1 MPEPWWPVNSIAS
14 VRSVRVDVRGPVHV
28 ADFGGEGRPI
38 VLVHGLG
45 GSHLNWLAV
54 APALA
59 EHGHVVAPDLAGF
72 GRTPLAGRSAA
83 VLPQRDL
90 LIRYLKQEIGGP
102 AVLVGNSMGGLL
114 TLLVAAR
121 APQLVEAVV
130 TVGAAFPIS
139 ARDRLKA
146 GKVDP
151 RVAGHFAVYMLPK
164 VGERFLERRYQ
175 RLGPEGVT
183 RDVLELCTVDPSRVD
198 DDVVEAHFELAR
210 ERAGT
215 GWTSEAFLEAAR
227 SLVPLLLRRR
237 KIEDLVARIAA
248 PGLVIQGSEDRLVPA
263 IAAQRLA
270 ELRSDWT
277 FEEFPDVGHVPQ
289 LEAADRFVDFVT
301 GWIAGLEAGAA
312 A

>member
-1 MPEPWWPVNSIAS
+1 M
-14 VRSVRVDVRGPVHV
+14 RSVEVDIRGPVHV

-54 APALA
+54 ARELA

-90 LIRYLKQEIGGP
+90 LIRYLKQEIGEP
-102 AVLVGNSMGGLL
+102 AVVIGNSMGGLL

-121 APQLVEAVV
+121 MPQLVEAVV
-130 TVGAAFPIS
+130 TVGAALPLT
-139 ARDRLKA
+139 ARDRLQRRNL
-146 GKVDP
+146 DP
-151 RVAGHFAVYMLPK
+151 TVVGHFAAYMVPGL
-164 VGERFLERRYQ
+164 GARFLERRYQ

-183 RDVLELCTVDPSRVD
+183 RDVLELCTVDATRIAPHVVD
-198 DDVVEAHFELAR
+198 AHIELAR
-210 ERAGT
+210 DRVST

-237 KIEDLVARIAA
+237 KIEELVARIEA
-248 PGLVIQGSEDRLVPA
+248 PGLVIQGSEDRIVPA
-263 IAAQRLA
+263 AAAQRLA
-270 ELRSDWT
+270 RLRPDWT

-289 LEAADRFVDFVT
+289 LEAAERFVTYVT
-301 GWIAGLEAGAA
+301 AWIGGLEAGAA